1 MLAKKEMEE
10 RVKGRPL
17 LVERLHSGK
26 NNSNL
31 AKIKATEQFLDVLK
45 KNGLDP
51 NDHLNEEQ
59 KDLLAER
66 EYMDKRKK
74 ELGKI

>member
-1 MLAKKEMEE
+1 MEE
-10 RVKGRPL
+10 RVRGRPL

-31 AKIKATEQFLDVLK
+31 AKIKAIEEFTKILK
-45 KNGLDP
+45 ENNLDP
-51 NDHLNEEQ
+51 KDHLTEEQ
-59 KDLLAER
+59 KDLLSEAQYIE
-66 EYMDKRKK
+66 KRKK